1 MPQQRRAWRDPNAAE
16 VGERRHGAAAYDLER
31 LQDEGLPHL
40 PADSRLPP
48 AAPWPS
54 MDSAY
59 GSSSSSS
66 GGDLLSSSAGWRAA
80 PRTKELEEAV
90 GHSRVVCECVTRGRG
105 RGRARGGGET

>member
-54 MDSAY
+54 VDSAYGSSMDSAY

-66 GGDLLSSSAGWRAA
+66 GAGGDLLSSSAAWRAA

-90 GHSRVVCECVTRGRG
+90 GHSRGVCECVTRGSV
-105 RGRARGGGET
+105 